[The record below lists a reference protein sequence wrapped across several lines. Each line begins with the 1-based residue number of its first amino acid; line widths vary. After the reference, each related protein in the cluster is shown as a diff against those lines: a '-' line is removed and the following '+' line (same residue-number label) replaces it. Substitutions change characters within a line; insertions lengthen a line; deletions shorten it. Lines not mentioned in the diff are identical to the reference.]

1 MEKQYYRENVRKT
14 MYKMEEKRKKS
25 IVNKRNQQDM
35 QLMTAQQRK
44 DEELRYR
51 RELEFLKRRDRQ
63 ETVERIQRI

>member
-25 IVNKRNQQDM
+25 IVSKRNQQDM
-35 QLMTAQQRK
+35 QLMTTQQRK